1 MAEWLVSGGLLP
13 DEEHQANGRYG
24 REARIGDPAAFKVEQ
39 PVEWP
44 QPEQTDSPVVAELGP
59 SI

>member
-24 REARIGDPAAFKVEQ
+24 RTAEVAYSPSPLTLTLFPIGLEFG
-39 PVEWP
+39 
-44 QPEQTDSPVVAELGP
+44 QTDRWACCKVR
-59 SI
+59 

>member
-24 REARIGDPAAFKVEQ
+24 R
-39 PVEWP
+39 
-44 QPEQTDSPVVAELGP
+44 
-59 SI
+59 